1 MVETSS
7 STQVDD
13 RRPYLRGWTKTDR
26 WRFYTKEGVVKH
38 ESEIAREAGV
48 KPYLG
53 RAIYQGKIQFLSVSQ
68 IVHFDPAHNGCPAR
82 WYFERVEM
90 KKGEETDKVDAL
102 KQGDDAAKILATY
115 LKTGVDNLPPILLA
129 GKHLL
134 PKPGP
139 DLEVEEDLAPDILR
153 AIDLRKDILSG
164 RVSPTAETWAQ
175 LERYAGVCAV
185 GVPLVGAGDFR
196 HRRGEYI
203 DDGYLRKEDPGTV
216 VAEIGDHKTTKR
228 IEGYTSR
235 GGHEVPG
242 YAKSADEVCRHPQM
256 VGYGR
261 HAMLK
266 WPDLTHV
273 RLAHI
278 YYQKQG
284 TPTAR
289 KRHGLVPV
297 EEIVRRFAGVESTVR
312 AMAHVAAETD
322 ATKVETNVR
331 ACRSY
336 NRDCPHVAYC
346 HRKVTLSDLMST
358 NNSQGA
364 RAMSQSLFDSIP
376 GASAMNGVSSQAPPP
391 PSNSLSLF
399 NTVAQGTPSAPPP
412 ASVPAAAPRKMTEE
426 ERAAAV
432 EAEKQRLLAE
442 EQSGASLGFCPKCGA
457 ELSVLNTSRLVDQT
471 LKHIGCKKEAPPL
484 PHTVSSINP
493 ADAPP
498 RDPVREA
505 DPLPAETVAQI
516 SDPNLRAYVEQH
528 AAEASARTAAST
540 PEKEQKTGGRCPG
553 GEQRVTM
560 TDKMKLSRKAPCPSC
575 GKDFKVKDDQ
585 LVIENNA
592 VYAVL
597 PRHNRPKDAPAA
609 PVVAA
614 PVAAPPLPAPPP
626 PPSAPA
632 PSPPAVA
639 SPPPPPLPPSPAVA
653 PPAPPLPSEAL
664 TPQHVLAY
672 PSAQNFFDLAFKAGA
687 TQEGTYFA
695 LMAVAALLM
704 RTQPKVL

>member
-1 MVETSS
+1 MAETSS
-7 STQVDD
+7 SENTDD
-13 RRPYLRGWTKTDR
+13 RRPYLRGWKRTDK
-26 WRFYTKEGVVKH
+26 WRLYEKDGVIKH
-38 ESEIAREAGV
+38 ESEIAREIGA
-48 KPYLG
+48 KPFLG

-68 IVHFDPAHNGCPAR
+68 IVHFDPEHNGCPAR

-139 DLEVEEDLAPDILR
+139 DLEIEEDLAPDILR

-164 RVSPTAETWAQ
+164 RVMPTPETWAQ

-185 GVPLVGAGDFR
+185 GVPLVGAADFR
-196 HRRGEYI
+196 HRRGEYV
-203 DDGYLRKEDPGTV
+203 DDGYLRKEDPGMR

-228 IEGYTSR
+228 IEGYTTR

-273 RLAHI
+273 RLGHI
-278 YYQKQG
+278 YYQKAG

-289 KRHGLVPV
+289 KRHGLVSI
-297 EEIVRRFAGVESTVR
+297 EEVMRRFAKVESTVR
-312 AMAHVAAETD
+312 TMAHVAAETD
-322 ATKVETNVR
+322 AKKVETNVK
-331 ACRSY
+331 ACRAY
-336 NRDCPHVAYC
+336 NRDCPHIAYC
-346 HRKVTLSDLMST
+346 HRVVSLNDLMS
-358 NNSQGA
+358 NNNVSGQKQGVQ
-364 RAMSQSLFDSIP
+364 AMSASLFDSIP
-376 GASAMNGVSSQAPPP
+376 GAQNSTPSQAPPP
-391 PSNSLSLF
+391 PPANSSLSLF
-399 NTVAQGTPSAPPP
+399 ASLSSGAPPQLPVAPP
-412 ASVPAAAPRKMTEE
+412 APPAPKKMTEE

-442 EQSGASLGFCPKCGA
+442 EQGGDSLGFCSKCGT

-471 LKHIGCKKEAPPL
+471 LKHIGCKKDVPPL
-484 PHTVSSINP
+484 PHTVSSVNP

-505 DPLPAETVAQI
+505 DPLLPEVIAQI
-516 SDPNLRAYVEQH
+516 SEPNLRAYVQQH
-528 AAEASARTAAST
+528 AAEATAREAATA
-540 PEKEQKTGGRCPG
+540 PEQAQKSGGRCPG

-560 TDKMKLSRKAPCPSC
+560 TDKMKLNRKAPCPSC

-585 LVIENNA
+585 IVIEDGN
-592 VYAVL
+592 VFAVL
-597 PRHNRPKDAPAA
+597 PRHNKPKDVPAAPAA
-609 PVVAA
+609 SPS
-614 PVAAPPLPAPPP
+614 PPPAPPAP
-626 PPSAPA
+626 PI
-632 PSPPAVA
+632 VA
-639 SPPPPPLPPSPAVA
+639 SPPPPPPPLPAVPA
-653 PPAPPLPSEAL
+653 APPLPPVAPP
-664 TPQHVLAY
+664 TLAREIVKESTL
-672 PSAQNFFDLAFKAGA
+672 SAAAYLDIAMRAGSSPD
-687 TQEGTYFA
+687 GIYNA
-695 LMAVAALLM
+695 LMSIATSLL
-704 RTQPKVL
+704 K